1 MGLIQTL
8 VVLVVV
14 FSIVFSNSKFS
25 TSVLT
30 VVGII
35 CGFVVSRFD
44 EAWTG
49 WKKKTVPIGS
59 KNNSYVWFMSFEQ
72 SGEWWI

>member
-1 MGLIQTL
+1 MNLNQNGGYISIQILL
-8 VVLVVV
+8 VLFVV

-49 WKKKTVPIGS
+49 WNKETAPIRS
-59 KNNSYVWFMSFEQ
+59 QNNS
-72 SGEWWI
+72 